1 MAMITGWMD
10 EICNKCHP
18 YGKFTLSKSTKTS
31 DATQLGE
38 WNQLITKSG
47 ISIGVRLVDFQYKK
61 EKSKSSKTFYFRG
74 PQQWET
80 IVRYAKSLRDLW
92 IRSFTEKFVITYKSI
107 HKRLE
112 NISNDYYKRV
122 YLPAHEQVNLSFCQ
136 RNKLR
141 ADMEAKDVK
150 RIHTN
155 IQLVVKNSDLLDI
168 GKNQDMLTGDE
179 RIFYLD
185 QRGIENIC

>member
-1 MAMITGWMD
+1 M
-10 EICNKCHP
+10 
-18 YGKFTLSKSTKTS
+18 
-31 DATQLGE
+31 
-38 WNQLITKSG
+38 
-47 ISIGVRLVDFQYKK
+47 
-61 EKSKSSKTFYFRG
+61 
-74 PQQWET
+74 
-80 IVRYAKSLRDLW
+80 
-92 IRSFTEKFVITYKSI
+92 SI

>member
-74 PQQWET
+74 PQHQET

-92 IRSFTEKFVITYKSI
+92 I
-107 HKRLE
+107 
-112 NISNDYYKRV
+112 
-122 YLPAHEQVNLSFCQ
+122 
-136 RNKLR
+136 
-141 ADMEAKDVK
+141 
-150 RIHTN
+150 
-155 IQLVVKNSDLLDI
+155 
-168 GKNQDMLTGDE
+168 
-179 RIFYLD
+179 
-185 QRGIENIC
+185 